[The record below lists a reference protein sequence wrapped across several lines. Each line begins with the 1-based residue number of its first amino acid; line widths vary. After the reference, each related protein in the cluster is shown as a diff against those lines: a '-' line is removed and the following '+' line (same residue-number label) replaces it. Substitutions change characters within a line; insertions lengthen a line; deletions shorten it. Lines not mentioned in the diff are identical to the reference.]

1 MISGK
6 CAKMQNFI
14 QKHANMQFQ
23 IHGMRCK
30 FYCFIWA
37 KMLVHVDASVMQPEL
52 ERLVNLFEQFFLGG
66 WNQVTRRRSDPRWSW
81 HEEMMSSLSI
91 RSSWSFSAS
100 KSGWIENKMK
110 LLQEHSSL
118 LQQIFVRLWILT
130 RGNWRM
136 IFFYGCVCFVSLL
149 TLPASSFA
157 VSVDTP

>member
-30 FYCFIWA
+30 FYGFIWA

-52 ERLVNLFEQFFLGG
+52 ESLVNLFEQFFLGG

-81 HEEMMSSLSI
+81 HEEMMLSLSI

-110 LLQEHSSL
+110 LLQ
-118 LQQIFVRLWILT
+118 IFVRLWIL
-130 RGNWRM
+130 
-136 IFFYGCVCFVSLL
+136 IFFFYGCVCFVSLL

-157 VSVDTP
+157 VSVDTS